1 MGCSGLLILGLVL
14 NVAHCLE
21 ILGLRE
27 EPIVEITQ
35 NVTAFLGEVVYLS
48 CRYLGDSEIQSA
60 KWIRQINSK
69 VKSKGLAGFSNG
81 QPFNR
86 GDFSEPDSLTNL
98 TVQMKV
104 SSEDAE
110 GEYICEFE
118 SEEGYFSDSAFVTV
132 LARPDVQILVNAETI
147 NGTHYQSVSCSAVG
161 GRPSPQISWVVS
173 GRAPLDYPYTVSIS
187 NTAHSNGTFTQ
198 SSILRFPTHLQK
210 EDSVTCDVRHPT
222 LANPKLT
229 TVRVETYTRPN
240 VTIKAEMVQRGGNE
254 FWVVSCISSGGRPD
268 TDISLALSND
278 EELQRENSTDSD
290 MQRISVFL
298 PVAVYE
304 GRNVTCVFDHPKFT
318 HVQSRAV
325 TLPSFYLTGV
335 QLLNSEM
342 INNSDDFKHTENLKL
357 QEGQREVVIGLKVVG
372 NVPRYNITCKKDDG
386 PLPTGLEMVDSSLTV
401 QGPVELQ
408 LSGLYDCVVSY
419 HHLKATLQINIT
431 VHPHVTQPVPPT
443 IRVDLRTK
451 GGHRVIECSA
461 ADAVPAANVSW
472 LLPKGVS
479 GVSWSNFTSH
489 NGSHSVRGVFLL
501 PACSPLELTAECV
514 INHPAFEEP
523 ENRSIT
529 LPLCARTNITINSST
544 TWKDGEQFTKVDCTA
559 DSVASAAVIT
569 WHVGNSDKSIM
580 GNLSE
585 PEVQADGSVS
595 ARSSIHF
602 MSSLYAGQNL
612 TCMVEHPS
620 SEASERRTIH
630 IPVQRAPLL
639 SVFVVRQQNSHLW
652 LGVCECRGEAVG
664 TNLAWILPENAK
676 GQTSLH
682 SEYEGSSKKARLIYQ
697 FPLALHEGQ
706 DLTCVYQSKHV
717 ISEKRTVHIPKFY
730 ISAVRVLN
738 HTSPL
743 RSRYD
748 GEPVIH
754 RLALQENDHNQKI
767 LLRVE
772 GNVPQYDLSCKRS
785 DGSFV
790 HMEGLAM
797 VFPAELTERDEGLY
811 TCCVSF
817 YHHMA
822 TVRIQVEVMSEDKQ
836 FALATMTCVSSAI
849 ALIIILVVTL
859 WVCCTRIGRYQNK
872 IQGQES
878 LSALMQD
885 PGSPAVKNPEM
896 VEKDSKENTQL
907 ISYSI
912 IIDVKSAV

>member
-1 MGCSGLLILGLVL
+1 MGCSGLLILGLFM

-21 ILGLRE
+21 ILDQSE
-27 EPIVEITQ
+27 EPIEIKQ
-35 NVTAFLGEVVYLS
+35 NVTAVLGEVVYLS
-48 CRYLGDSEIQSA
+48 CRYLGDSAILSA

-86 GDFSEPDSLTNL
+86 GDFLEPESVTNL

-104 SSEDAE
+104 SNVDVE

-118 SEEGYFSDSAFVTV
+118 DEEASYTDRAFVTV

-147 NGTHYQSVSCSAVG
+147 NGTHFQSVSCSAIG
-161 GRPSPQISWVVS
+161 GRPSPQISWVVP
-173 GRAPLDYPYTVSIS
+173 GRAPSDYPFTVSVS

-198 SSILRFPTHLQK
+198 QSILRFPTHLQE
-210 EDSVTCDVRHPT
+210 EDSVTCVVQHPT
-222 LANPKLT
+222 LPNPKLT

-268 TDISLALSND
+268 TDISLALSSD
-278 EELQRENSTDSD
+278 EELERENGTDSD
-290 MQRISVFL
+290 MQRSSVFL
-298 PVAVYE
+298 PAAAYE
-304 GRNVTCVFDHPKFT
+304 GHNVTCVFDHPKFT
-318 HVQSRAV
+318 QVQSRAV
-325 TLPSFYLTGV
+325 TLPTFYLTGV
-335 QLLNSEM
+335 RLLNSETR
-342 INNSDDFKHTENLKL
+342 NNDFSDDFKRTESLEL
-357 QEGQREVVIGLKVVG
+357 QEGERGVVIGLEVVG
-372 NVPRYNITCKKDDG
+372 NLRRYNITCKKDDG
-386 PLPTGLEMVDSSLTV
+386 PLPTGLELVGSSLTV
-401 QGPVELQ
+401 QGSVEFQ
-408 LSGLYDCVVSY
+408 LSGLYECVVSY

-443 IRVDLRTK
+443 IRVDLQTK

-479 GVSWSNFTSH
+479 GASWSNFTSH

-501 PACSPLELTAECV
+501 PACSPSELTAECV

-523 ENRSIT
+523 ETRSIT

-544 TWKDGEQFTKVDCTA
+544 EWKDGEQFTKVDCSA
-559 DSVASAAVIT
+559 DSVASAAAIT
-569 WHVGNSDKSIM
+569 WHVGNSDESIM

-585 PEVQADGSVS
+585 PDVQADGSVS
-595 ARSSIHF
+595 ARSSVHF
-602 MSSLYAGQNL
+602 LSSLYAGLNL
-612 TCMVEHPS
+612 TCTVEHPS
-620 SEASERRTIH
+620 LEASERRTVH
-630 IPVQRAPLL
+630 VPVQRAPLL
-639 SVFVVRQQNSHLW
+639 SVSVVRQRDSHLW
-652 LGVCECRGEAVG
+652 LGVCACRGEADG
-664 TNLAWILPENAK
+664 TNLTWVLPENAK

-682 SEYEGSSKKARLIYQ
+682 SEYEGRSLRARLTYQ

-706 DLTCVYQSKHV
+706 DLTCVYQFKHG
-717 ISEKRTVHIPKFY
+717 ITEKRTVHIPRYY

-738 HTSPL
+738 RTTPL
-743 RSRYD
+743 LSRYG

-785 DGSFV
+785 DGSLV
-790 HMEGLAM
+790 YMEGLALL
-797 VFPAELTERDEGLY
+797 FPAELTERDEGLY
-811 TCCVSF
+811 TCCASF

-822 TVRIQVEVMSEDKQ
+822 TVKIQVEVTSKYKQ
-836 FALATMTCVSSAI
+836 FALAAMTCVSAAL
-849 ALIIILVVTL
+849 ALIIILTVTL
-859 WVCCTRIGRYQNK
+859 WVCCTRNRRNPNK
-872 IQGQES
+872 GQE
-878 LSALMQD
+878 L
-885 PGSPAVKNPEM
+885 GSPAVKKPAM
-896 VEKDSKENTQL
+896 VEKNSKEYTQL
-907 ISYSI
+907 LKYSI
-912 IIDVKSAV
+912 IIDVRSAV